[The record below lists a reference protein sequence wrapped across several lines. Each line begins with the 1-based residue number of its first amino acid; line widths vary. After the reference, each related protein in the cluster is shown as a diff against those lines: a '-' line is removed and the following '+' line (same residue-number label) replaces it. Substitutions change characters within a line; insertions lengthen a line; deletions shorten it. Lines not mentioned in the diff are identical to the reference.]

1 MTQRKG
7 ELSHDDAGVKD
18 DVAQEQARTQ
28 EEREERKQ
36 VKAKGVHE
44 QLAYLDHELDWL
56 KKICKAA
63 KLHHTGK
70 PFNGKKDGGKWK
82 KGKKDGANGGTSRT
96 DSDGKTGVNSMQT
109 SVDGAAG
116 PVMAESEE

>member
-1 MTQRKG
+1 MNKSEVPKGGPTETVLGGRAAVNVCKPVTQRKG
-7 ELSHDDAGVKD
+7 ELSHDDAGVQD

-82 KGKKDGANGGTSRT
+82 KGKKDGDR
-96 DSDGKTGVNSMQT
+96 K
-109 SVDGAAG
+109 SV
-116 PVMAESEE
+116 V